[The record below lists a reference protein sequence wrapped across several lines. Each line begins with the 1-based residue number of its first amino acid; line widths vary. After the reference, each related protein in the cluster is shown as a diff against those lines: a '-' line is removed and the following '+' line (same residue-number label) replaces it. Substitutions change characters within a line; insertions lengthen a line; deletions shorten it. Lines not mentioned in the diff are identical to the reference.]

1 MEAGEDQG
9 YQGEREQS
17 ADVSV
22 MNSHKDN
29 LSHVSTSIS
38 QLQGF

>member
-1 MEAGEDQG
+1 MEEKGYEGES
-9 YQGEREQS
+9 EQS

-22 MNSHKDN
+22 MNSHKEN
-29 LSHVSTSIS
+29 LSPVSTSIS